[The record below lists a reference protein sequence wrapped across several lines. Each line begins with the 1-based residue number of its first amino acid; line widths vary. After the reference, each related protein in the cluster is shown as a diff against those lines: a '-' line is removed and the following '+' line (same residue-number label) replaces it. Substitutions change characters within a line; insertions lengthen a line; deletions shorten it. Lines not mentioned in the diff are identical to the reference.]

1 MSANTKE
8 IKERINSIKNSRQ
21 ITNAMN
27 IVSSTKFKKYQTLT
41 FKSRGYSDALNIVF
55 KNILSSVVGKNH
67 VLFDGKK
74 KVKKVCLIVIT
85 SDRGLCGSFNIN
97 AIKRLENMI
106 KKFTSEEKKVSVITI
121 GKKVKDYCADRNID
135 VDSEYIQ
142 LIPETMFEKAKI
154 ISEDIVN
161 NYLSDKYDEVHLIYS
176 KFISV
181 IEYKL
186 LDDKLLPFAN
196 NLDKSEKKIDYIF
209 EPDEEEVLI
218 DLIPKLL
225 NIRLYQALLET
236 TASEHSARMMAMK
249 NASENAEDLI
259 KQLTLEYNR
268 IRQAKITQEINEI
281 VSGAEALK

>member
-27 IVSSTKFKKYQTLT
+27 IVSSTKFKKYQNLT
-41 FKSRGYSDALNIVF
+41 FKSREYSDALNVVF

-74 KVKKVCLIVIT
+74 FVKRACIIVMT

-97 AIKRLENMI
+97 AIKRLEKLT
-106 KKFTSEEKKVSVITI
+106 KKLKKDNKKVSVITV
-121 GKKVKDYCADRNID
+121 GKKIKDYCSDKDID
-135 VDSEYIQ
+135 VDSEFIQ
-142 LIPETMFEKAKI
+142 LIPQTMFEKAKI

-161 NYLSDKYDEVHLIYS
+161 NYLSDKYDEVYLIYS

-181 IEYKL
+181 IEYRL
-186 LDDKLLPFAN
+186 IEEKLLPFAKSKEN
-196 NLDKSEKKIDYIF
+196 SEKVEYIF
-209 EPDEEEVLI
+209 EPTEEDVLI
-218 DLIPKLL
+218 DFIPKLL
-225 NIRLYQALLET
+225 NIHLYQALLEN

-249 NASENAEDLI
+249 NASENAEELI

-281 VSGAEALK
+281 VSGAQALK

>member
-27 IVSSTKFKKYQTLT
+27 IVSSTKFKRYQTLT
-41 FKSRGYSDALNIVF
+41 FKSREYSRALNVVF

-74 KVKKVCLIVIT
+74 NIKRVCIIVMT

-97 AIKRLENMI
+97 AIKRLEKMI
-106 KKFTSEEKKVSVITI
+106 KKFKKENKKVSVITI
-121 GKKVKDYCADRNID
+121 GKKVKDYCSDKDID

-142 LIPETMFEKAKI
+142 LIPQTMFEKAKT
-154 ISEDIVN
+154 ISQDIVN
-161 NYLSDKYDEVHLIYS
+161 NYLSDRYDEVYLIYS
-176 KFISV
+176 KFVSV

-186 LDDKLLPFAN
+186 LEEQLLPFA
-196 NLDKSEKKIDYIF
+196 KEGGEIEKKVEYIF
-209 EPDEEEVLI
+209 EPNEEEVLI
-218 DLIPKLL
+218 DFIPQLL
-225 NIRLYQALLET
+225 NIKLYQALLET

-249 NASENAEDLI
+249 NASENAQDLI

>member
-41 FKSRGYSDALNIVF
+41 FKSREYSEALNIVF

-74 KVKKVCLIVIT
+74 SVKRVCIIVMT
-85 SDRGLCGSFNIN
+85 SDRGLCGSFNMN
-97 AIKRLENMI
+97 AIKRLEKLI
-106 KKFTSEEKKVSVITI
+106 KKFKKENKKVSVITV
-121 GKKVKDYCADRNID
+121 GKKIKDYCSDRDID
-135 VDSEYIQ
+135 VDSEFIQ
-142 LIPETMFEKAKI
+142 LIPQTMFEKAKI

-161 NYLSDKYDEVHLIYS
+161 NYLSDRYDEVYLIYS

-186 LDDKLLPFAN
+186 TEEQLLPFS
-196 NLDKSEKKIDYIF
+196 KSIEKIDKVEYIF
-209 EPDEEEVLI
+209 EPTEEDVLI
-218 DLIPKLL
+218 DFIPKLL
-225 NIRLYQALLET
+225 NIHLYQALLEN